1 MTILNQLNRL
11 PKPGDRIEITVQSVG
26 GDKKIVTSMKTVG
39 TSDFNPS
46 SCERNCSICDH
57 ARKAVSSK
65 AVGYVGC
72 EVLTM
77 RDKSI
82 HAFGLQNA
90 TPLAEGYIYGRR
102 RNTDMREFEPDVAP
116 FGYYSMAYGILV
128 NEKSNCNHW
137 QLNTTINNSEI
148 SNNI

>member
-1 MTILNQLNRL
+1 MSLLNQLRSF
-11 PKPGDRIEITVQSVG
+11 PKVGDQIEITIKSNN
-26 GDKKIVTSMKTVG
+26 DKHAVTNMKITG
-39 TSDFNPS
+39 TPEYNPS
-46 SCERNCSICDH
+46 PCDRICANCDH

-65 AVGYVGC
+65 AVGYIGC

-90 TPLAEGYIYGRR
+90 TPITEGYIYGRR

-116 FGYYSMAYGILV
+116 FGYYSMVYGILV
-128 NEKSNCNHW
+128 NGKSKCTQW
-137 QLNTTINNSEI
+137 QLNTTINNNEI

>member
-1 MTILNQLNRL
+1 MSLLNQLSRF
-11 PKPGDRIEITVQSVG
+11 PKVGDQIEITIQPSD
-26 GDKKIVTSMKTVG
+26 DKKVVTEMKIVG
-39 TSDFNPS
+39 TPEYSPA
-46 SCERNCSICDH
+46 SCERSCANCDYV
-57 ARKAVSSK
+57 RKAVSSK
-65 AVGYVGC
+65 AVGYIGC

-102 RNTDMREFEPDVAP
+102 RNTDAREFEPDVAP
-116 FGYYSMAYGILV
+116 FGYYSMVYGILV
-128 NEKSNCNHW
+128 NGKSKCNQW
-137 QLNTTINNSEI
+137 QLNTTINNNEI

>member
-1 MTILNQLNRL
+1 MSLLNQLSSF
-11 PKPGDRIEITVQSVG
+11 PKVGDQIEITIKSTN
-26 GDKKIVTSMKTVG
+26 DKHAVTNMKITG
-39 TSDFNPS
+39 TPEYNPS
-46 SCERNCSICDH
+46 PCDRICANCDH

-102 RNTDMREFEPDVAP
+102 RNTDMREFKPDDAP

>member
-1 MTILNQLNRL
+1 MSVLSNLNRL
-11 PKPGDRIEITVQSVG
+11 PKPGDRIELTVQSVR
-26 GDKKIVTSMKTVG
+26 GDKKIVTSIKTVG

-65 AVGYVGC
+65 ANGYIGC

-82 HAFGLQNA
+82 HTFGLQNA
-90 TPLAEGYIYGRR
+90 TPIAEGYIYGHR
-102 RNTDMREFEPDVAP
+102 RNTDMREFEPDDAP
-116 FGYYSMAYGILV
+116 FGYYSMVYGILV
-128 NEKSNCNHW
+128 DEKSTCNHW
-137 QLNTTINNSEI
+137 QLNTTIRNINNDI
-148 SNNI
+148 NT